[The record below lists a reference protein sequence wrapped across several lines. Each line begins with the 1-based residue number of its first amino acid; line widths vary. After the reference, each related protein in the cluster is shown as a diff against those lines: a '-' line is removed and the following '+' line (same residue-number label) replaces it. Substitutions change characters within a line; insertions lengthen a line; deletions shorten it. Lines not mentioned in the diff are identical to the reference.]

1 MNEDSNLQ
9 LDGCE
14 VILGGL
20 QVDDEV
26 DDGDQEKDGADTHPG
41 TLAIREMLRL
51 DIFLLLAQSAHIS
64 AQMCFASHFHRWHG

>member
-26 DDGDQEKDGADTHPG
+26 DDGDQEKDGANTHPG
-41 TLAIREMLRL
+41 TLAIREKLRM
-51 DIFLLLAQSAHIS
+51 DIFCYILKP
-64 AQMCFASHFHRWHG
+64 RTYR

>member
-1 MNEDSNLQ
+1 MALVICEVFLMNEDSNLQ

-26 DDGDQEKDGADTHPG
+26 DDGDQEKDSANTHPG
-41 TLAIREMLRL
+41 TLAIREKFRL
-51 DIFLLLAQSAHIS
+51 DIF
-64 AQMCFASHFHRWHG
+64 WY